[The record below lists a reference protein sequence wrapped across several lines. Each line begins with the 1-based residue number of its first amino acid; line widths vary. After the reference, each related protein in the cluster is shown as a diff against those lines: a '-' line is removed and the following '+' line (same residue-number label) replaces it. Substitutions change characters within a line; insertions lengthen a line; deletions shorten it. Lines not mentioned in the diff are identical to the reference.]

1 MTNLLVMH
9 LGSKGAGP
17 RMLFDFARAAT
28 DHEVEVSL
36 AYFGGNELADDLDRL
51 GLPAHVSPAP
61 RRDGLPGKVWRVLS
75 NVRYAFT
82 LRRFVR
88 AQGVDAVYAV
98 MDNPLQLLPTLVLR
112 WSGVPVLGSAHDADR
127 HGGEEHPVMEFLMWL
142 RPRTYSGLMTYSSSV
157 ATRVARRSS
166 RPDRVFETVHAAYG
180 MTEEPPAA
188 RQAVGTPVRVGFFGR
203 LLRYKGLGRL
213 AVAVR
218 HLRDE
223 GLDVRLAVYGSGNL
237 DDELVRALDA
247 IDAEVENRW
256 IEDREIASI
265 VSSCDIIALPYD
277 EASQS
282 GVVGYAMNAAVPV
295 VVTPVGGLTEQV
307 VDAGVGIAADD
318 MTSTGFARAIR
329 QLCEEHDTYAALSAR
344 GPVAARNLFG
354 WDRPVHDVL
363 AAVELLRKEP
373 RHRWLA

>member
-1 MTNLLVMH
+1 MTKLRVMH

-17 RMLFDFARAAT
+17 RMLLDFARAAA
-28 DHEVEVSL
+28 DHGVAVSL
-36 AYFGGNELADDLDRL
+36 AYFGGNELADDLAGL
-51 GLPAHVSPAP
+51 GLPTHASPAP
-61 RRDGLPGKVWRVLS
+61 RRGGLPGMAWRVLS
-75 NVRYAFT
+75 NGWYAIT

-98 MDNPLQLLPTLVLR
+98 MDNPLDLLPTLLLR
-112 WSGVPVLGSAHDADR
+112 WSGVPVLGSAHDPDLHR
-127 HGGEEHPVMEFLMWL
+127 GEEHPVIEFLMWL
-142 RPRTYSGLMTYSSSV
+142 RPQSYSGLMTYSSSV
-157 ATRVARRSS
+157 ATRVARRSP

-180 MTEEPPAA
+180 MTDVPPPA

-213 AVAVR
+213 AAAVR
-218 HLRDE
+218 QLRDE
-223 GLDVRLAVYGSGNL
+223 GLCIQLAVYGSGNI
-237 DDELVRALDA
+237 DHELARALHA
-247 IDAEVENRW
+247 VDAEVENRW

-265 VSSCDIIALPYD
+265 VSSCDIIALPYE

-318 MTSTGFARAIR
+318 MTPKAFAQAIR
-329 QLCEEHDTYAALSAR
+329 RLCEERGTYAALSAR
-344 GPVAARNLFG
+344 GPVAARKLFG
-354 WDRPVHDVL
+354 WDRPVRDVL